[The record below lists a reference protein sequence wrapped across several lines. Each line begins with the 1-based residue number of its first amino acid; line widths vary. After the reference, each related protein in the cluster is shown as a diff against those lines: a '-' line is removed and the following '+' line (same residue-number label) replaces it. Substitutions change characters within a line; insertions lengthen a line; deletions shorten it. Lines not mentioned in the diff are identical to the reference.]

1 MGTERLDPAL
11 LQVSGCAR
19 LETQGTPGW
28 RTKVPLSED
37 EQRILTDIEN
47 HLYES
52 DPALVREVSQTTIY
66 THAFRN
72 LKWATVGFVIGVVLM
87 VALLSN
93 SYLFAFGGFLF
104 MLGSVLWFEHNAR
117 KLGRAGLEQMTQSM
131 RGGGGIRDVMGGAS
145 ARMRD
150 RFNRGEQPEED

>member
-1 MGTERLDPAL
+1 M
-11 LQVSGCAR
+11 
-19 LETQGTPGW
+19 
-28 RTKVPLSED
+28 PLSED

-72 LKWATVGFVIGVVLM
+72 LKWATLGFVVGVALM
-87 VALLSN
+87 VALLST
-93 SYLFAFGGFLF
+93 SHLLAFGGFLL
-104 MLGSVLWFEHNAR
+104 MLASVLWFEHNAR
-117 KLGRAGLEQMTQSM
+117 KLGRVGIEQMTQSM
-131 RGGGGIRDVMGGAS
+131 RGGGIRDLMGGAG

-150 RFNRGEQPEED
+150 RFNRGDEPPEG